1 MKKLRHGQ
9 KVRCSAMNEFKGDD
23 MKYEGKVVGKYR
35 KIREPWLKRPIPE
48 TIPKSELIPA
58 KKNASGVDTYW
69 RFINRVQ
76 DWAKVLGQLSPVL
89 AVILAYLTKKKK
101 TKASGSQD
109 ALASL
114 NMWVAC

>member
-1 MKKLRHGQ
+1 MKILRQGQ
-9 KVRCSAMNEFKGDD
+9 KVRFSAMNEFTGDD
-23 MKYEGKVVGKYR
+23 MKYEGKVVGNYR

-76 DWAKVLGQLSPVL
+76 DWAKVLGQLSPML
-89 AVILAYLTKKKK
+89 AVILAYITKKKK
-101 TKASGSQD
+101 NEPTGSQI
-109 ALASL
+109 S
-114 NMWVAC
+114 